1 MGFSLNPKKAFE
13 AVVKAPQ
20 QVVETAVDVA
30 KAAPG
35 IAKAVGEET
44 FNTAKY
50 LADNP
55 PNLGQLKRTT
65 LTIGKA
71 ILTGEEQV
79 MVGKMPAYDRPAKDQ
94 LDAAIKRGEGR
105 TRAQNFITGS
115 SAKSI
120 NEPVS
125 VVVKGSKED
134 LVKALESTGWRKA
147 PGRDLSAYAAM
158 GAKVLLGTERD
169 TNGPMSPQ
177 HLHGKEE
184 TMAFNKNDDYNAG
197 RDHMRIYHT
206 GQDPR
211 TGEDTWEIAATRDL
225 TAKVTVPHPD
235 VDANPFDGDGVSVK
249 FESPN
254 FTHTID
260 KEIDG
265 ERDLIMHDLLKS
277 GLVKDWAS
285 VEGKRAGVAE
295 AKLPDGRFKV
305 DNDLTT
311 DGRLYEVSLGRQHEK
326 HPH

>member
-35 IAKAVGEET
+35 VAKDVAEGT
-44 FNTAKY
+44 YNTAKY

-79 MVGKMPAYDRPAKDQ
+79 MVGKMPAYDRPTPAQ
-94 LDAAIKRGEGR
+94 RDAAVQRGEGR
-105 TRAQNFITGS
+105 KLDQSFITGS

-125 VVVKGSKED
+125 VVVKGSKEE

-147 PGRDLSAYAAM
+147 PGRDLEAYAAM
-158 GAKVLLGTERD
+158 GAKVLLGTEKD

-206 GQDPR
+206 GKDPK
-211 TGEDTWEIAATRDL
+211 TGEDTWQIAATRDL

-235 VDANPFDGDGVSVK
+235 VDLNPFDGDGLEVK
-249 FESPN
+249 LKSPN

-285 VEGKRAGVAE
+285 VEGKRSGVAE
-295 AKLPDGRFKV
+295 EKLPDGRFKV
-305 DNDLTT
+305 DNDLIT
-311 DGRLYEVSLGRQHEK
+311 DGRVYEVSLGRQHAK
-326 HPH
+326 PPH

>member
-20 QVVETAVDVA
+20 KVVETAVDVA

-35 IAKAVGEET
+35 IAKSVGEET

-79 MVGKMPAYDRPAKDQ
+79 MVGKMPAYQRPTEAQLKD
-94 LDAAIKRGEGR
+94 AIQRGEGR
-105 TRAQNFITGS
+105 KLEQSFIRGDREG
-115 SAKSI
+115 KSI

-147 PGRDLSAYAAM
+147 PGRDVEAYAAM

-177 HLHGKEE
+177 FLRGKEE
-184 TMAFNKNDDYNAG
+184 AMAFNKNDDYNAG
-197 RDHMRIYHT
+197 RDHMRIYDR
-206 GQDPR
+206 GPDPK
-211 TGEDTWEIAATRDL
+211 TGETVWEIAATRD
-225 TAKVTVPHPD
+225 TSAKVTVPHPD
-235 VDANPFDGDGVSVK
+235 MDLNPLDGDGLSVK
-249 FESPN
+249 LKTPK

-260 KEIDG
+260 KEVDH
-265 ERDLIMHDLLKS
+265 ERDLIMHDLLAS

-285 VEGKRAGVAE
+285 VEGKRTGVAE
-295 AKLPDGRFKV
+295 EKLPDGRFKV

-311 DGRLYEVSLGRQHEK
+311 DGRLYEVSLGR
-326 HPH
+326 

>member
-35 IAKAVGEET
+35 VAKDVAEGT
-44 FNTAKY
+44 YNTAKY

-79 MVGKMPAYDRPAKDQ
+79 MVGKMPPYDRPAPAQ
-94 LDAAIKRGEGR
+94 LADAIKRGEGR
-105 TRAQNFITGS
+105 KLDQSFITGS

-125 VVVKGSKED
+125 MVVKGSKED

-147 PGRDLSAYAAM
+147 PGRDLEAYAAM
-158 GAKVLLGTERD
+158 GAKVLLGTEKD

-177 HLHGKEE
+177 HLHGKQE

-206 GQDPR
+206 GKDPK
-211 TGEDTWEIAATRDL
+211 TGEDTWQIAATRDL
-225 TAKVTVPHPD
+225 TAKVTVPHPE
-235 VDANPFDGDGVSVK
+235 VDLNLFDGDGLDVK
-249 FESPN
+249 LKSPN

-285 VEGKRAGVAE
+285 VEGKRTGVAE
-295 AKLPDGRFKV
+295 QKLPDGRFKV

-311 DGRLYEVSLGRQHEK
+311 DGRLYEVSLGRQHATR
-326 HPH
+326 PH

>member
-1 MGFSLNPKKAFE
+1 MGLSLNPKKAFE

-35 IAKAVGEET
+35 VAKDVAEGT
-44 FNTAKY
+44 YNTAKY

-71 ILTGEEQV
+71 IVTGEEQV
-79 MVGKMPAYDRPAKDQ
+79 MVGKMPAYDRPAPDQ
-94 LDAAIKRGEGR
+94 LAAAVKRGEGR
-105 TRAQNFITGS
+105 QLAQSFITGS

-147 PGRDLSAYAAM
+147 PGRDLGSYAAM
-158 GAKVLLGTERD
+158 GAKVLLGTEKD

-177 HLHGKEE
+177 HLHGKQE

-206 GQDPR
+206 GKDPK

-235 VDANPFDGDGVSVK
+235 IDLNLFDGDGLDVK
-249 FESPN
+249 LKSPN

-265 ERDLIMHDLLKS
+265 ERDLIMHDLLAS

-285 VEGKRAGVAE
+285 VEGKRTGVAE
-295 AKLPDGRFKV
+295 QKLPDGRFKV

-311 DGRLYEVSLGRQHEK
+311 DGRLYEVSLGRQHAT